1 MSLRFNGLS
10 TIVDVLLP
18 RGADP
23 MSRGDNGSLPLHLA
37 ARRGNEEIV
46 KVLLDQS
53 SVHVD
58 VKDGS
63 GKTALHL
70 ACSEGHKNVCQI
82 LLNFGASIT
91 EVAADKMTPLH
102 CAIHNAHSEVARLI
116 LNRGEMVA

>member
-1 MSLRFNGLS
+1 M
-10 TIVDVLLP
+10 LLP

-23 MSRGDNGSLPLHLA
+23 MSRDNNGSLPLHLA
-37 ARRGNEEIV
+37 ARRGNDEIV
-46 KVLLDQS
+46 KILLDQS

-102 CAIHNAHSEVARLI
+102 CAIHNSHSEVARLI